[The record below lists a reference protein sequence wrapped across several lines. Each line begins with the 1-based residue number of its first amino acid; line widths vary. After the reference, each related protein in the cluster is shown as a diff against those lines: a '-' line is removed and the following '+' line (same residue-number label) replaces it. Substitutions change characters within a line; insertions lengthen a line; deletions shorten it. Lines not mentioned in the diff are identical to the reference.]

1 MKLHRETG
9 FVTDHVTLSVTNN
22 IAEVQFNRPD
32 KLNALNAAMFDALLA
47 VGAQLQQM
55 QKIRAVILSGI
66 GKVFCAGLDIE
77 LLRQM
82 LSVGES
88 DPNEAQW
95 LAKKLLPR
103 THGSANIFQHVVL
116 MWRQLPMP
124 VIAAVHGVAFG
135 AGFQLMLGADIRY
148 VDPTAQLSV
157 METQWGLV
165 PDMAGTL
172 LMRQLARDDI
182 VRELTFSGR
191 VFLGAE
197 AMQMGFATALHEQP
211 YEAAHRLALQ
221 IAARSPDAMRAAKRL
236 LNAAGEVDAA
246 TLLAAESR
254 EQQLLMGS
262 PNQVEAVR
270 ANLEKRAPLF
280 RDPPLR

>member
-1 MKLHRETG
+1 M
-9 FVTDHVTLSVTNN
+9 TDHVTLSVTNN